1 MHLAYRVARATPG
14 ASVRRLGSRS
24 FRVSTLQ
31 FAFYHLPFCYGL
43 EHSGIPFYFLDSL
56 ELAFLG
62 PVIANYKI
70 TSTCTGEAL
79 FVSQKMFTEGVVE
92 RMTGWKHRN
101 SWLRAAETS
110 DILKD
115 VQKRG
120 WYAVC
125 S

>member
-1 MHLAYRVARATPG
+1 M
-14 ASVRRLGSRS
+14 GSRS